1 MVRCTPQLSVTVCP
15 FCADVLR
22 AFFLLSI
29 SSYGM
34 HATKLVHLAQFVAL
48 GWVVYFIIPK
58 VLSMRAQVRTALR
71 YGF

>member
-1 MVRCTPQLSVTVCP
+1 MHLPAVTVCP

-48 GWVVYFIIPK
+48 GWVVYHPY
-58 VLSMRAQVRTALR
+58 SARARSSS
-71 YGF
+71 YGFTVRLLK